1 MKTISTNGLN
11 LVKKFEAFR
20 ESMYLDAVSKPT
32 IGYGTL
38 IDTKEEQYLIN
49 KKITEAEATDL
60 LELDMAKFEK
70 AINNLVK
77 AELTQNQFD
86 ALCSFTYN
94 VGISN
99 FKNSTLLKMIN
110 EGKIKESADQFLRW
124 NKAGG
129 KVLSGLTSR
138 RQKEMEL
145 FLK

>member
-1 MKTISTNGLN
+1 MKTISNNGLN
-11 LVKKFEAFR
+11 LVKQFEAFR
-20 ESMYLDAVSKPT
+20 STMYLDAVGLKT
-32 IGYGTL
+32 TGYGTL

-77 AELTQNQFD
+77 VELTQNQFD